1 MHSHRQAADRA
12 LGTVD
17 RIQGVLD
24 GGRKWCFA
32 SWQSA
37 HPEDIQR
44 LKIQHFI
51 DVWSTKLGR
60 KHNDIVFRCSDEE
73 ASYITPARDAMQVH
87 SRIAEALDGETC
99 KVFVDA
105 FACVGGDTLAAMYQF
120 RESKIYSI
128 EKSSAHDGRFERLKD
143 NIEEFKQAL
152 GGTVDVEAKSIGI
165 GEFIKVSGDLMSISV
180 LYLDPPWSLGPEHGS
195 GASAD
200 GCQQSMYS
208 PPAVI
213 SQFLNENVFTP
224 LKEKNVYPKIIALK
238 LPGIPS
244 FPSIETIINQLG
256 DEEYR
261 QYELCTPRNRYAV
274 YIFRHVTTTGVN
286 EQTISAEKPTLP
298 QQPLHPP

>member
-1 MHSHRQAADRA
+1 MHRQAADRA

-37 HPEDIQR
+37 GPEDIQK

-87 SRIAEALDGETC
+87 SRIAESLDGEKC
-99 KVFVDA
+99 EVFVDA
-105 FACVGGDTLAAMYQF
+105 FAFVGGNTLAAMNQF
-120 RESKIYSI
+120 RGSKIYSF
-128 EKSSAHDGRFERLKD
+128 EKSSVHKGRFKRLSD

-152 GGTVDVEAKSIGI
+152 GGTVDVEVRSTDIKR
-165 GEFIKVSGDLMSISV
+165 FITESHGLDSISV
-180 LYLDPPWSLGPEHGS
+180 LYLDPPRNLGSENVS
-195 GASAD
+195 GKSAD

-208 PPAVI
+208 SPAAI
-213 SQFLNENVFTP
+213 SNFLKNNVFKP
-224 LKEKNVYPKIIALK
+224 LKTKGIYPKIIALK

-244 FPSIETIINQLG
+244 FPSIEAIINQLG
-256 DEEYR
+256 DEKYK
-261 QYELCTPRNRYAV
+261 QCDLCTPRNMYAV
-274 YIFRHVTTTGVN
+274 YIFRHI
-286 EQTISAEKPTLP
+286 TIDEDEEERLSEKKPDL
-298 QQPLHPP
+298 QQPTPAPA